1 LLSRR
6 GRRAIEPIRR
16 TCDLRRYETIYITHP
31 EVTEEELSE
40 LQGKINSI
48 LTSFKG
54 ELIKLDDWGVRKLTY
69 EVRKNS
75 RGRFFLLDYAA
86 GTELIREL
94 ERNLRLHDRVLR
106 FQTVKIGD
114 QVTPDSLKA
123 LREAATPEKVKT
135 PERIEPPAA
144 VKGPGETPKEGGE
157 KE

>member
-1 LLSRR
+1 M
-6 GRRAIEPIRR
+6 
-16 TCDLRRYETIYITHP
+16 RRYETIFITHP
-31 EVTEEELSE
+31 EVSEEELSE

-54 ELIKLDDWGVRKLTY
+54 EMIKLDDWGVRKLTY
-69 EVRKNS
+69 EIRKNS
-75 RGRFFLLDYAA
+75 RGRFFLMDYAA
-86 GTELIREL
+86 GTDLIREL

-114 QVTPDSLKA
+114 QLTPDSIKA
-123 LREAATPEKVKT
+123 LKEAVGAEKVKAP

-144 VKGPGETPKEGGE
+144 AKGPAAETPKEGGE

>member
-1 LLSRR
+1 M
-6 GRRAIEPIRR
+6 
-16 TCDLRRYETIYITHP
+16 RRYETIYITHP

>member
-1 LLSRR
+1 M
-6 GRRAIEPIRR
+6 
-16 TCDLRRYETIYITHP
+16 RRYETIFITHP
-31 EVTEEELSE
+31 EVSEEELSE

-54 ELIKLDDWGVRKLTY
+54 ETIKLDDWGVRKLTY
-69 EVRKNS
+69 EIRKNS
-75 RGRFFLLDYAA
+75 RGRFFLMDYAA
-86 GTELIREL
+86 GTDLIREL

-114 QVTPDSLKA
+114 QLTPDSIKA
-123 LREAATPEKVKT
+123 LKEAIGAEKVKAT

-144 VKGPGETPKEGGE
+144 AKGPAETPKEGGE

>member
-1 LLSRR
+1 M
-6 GRRAIEPIRR
+6 
-16 TCDLRRYETIYITHP
+16 RRYETIYITHP

-123 LREAATPEKVKT
+123 LREAATTEKVKT

-144 VKGPGETPKEGGE
+144 FKGPGETPKEGGE